1 MWPGCWSECFRR
13 VRGGPVVPA
22 ERPTYPTQ
30 PTQSSTDADHVHP
43 SRTTVSPL
51 SCGGWRDSRHA
62 AAVQCY
68 HPNMDQNLWG
78 GSQHLGRVCFIIIT
92 HDSTIMIVWTNHKWH
107 ETETW
112 VMTPL
117 WRDDATK
124 QGLGY
129 KRCVI
134 EVQEH
139 SSMNITADRT
149 SRDPRLAPECRDLD
163 SDQDSVGIISSIS
176 GLARNSSL
184 RPADMPQDKSGTIR
198 HLLDSVV
205 CKKNL

>member
-13 VRGGPVVPA
+13 VRAGPVVPA

-78 GSQHLGRVCFIIIT
+78 GSQHLGHVCFIIIT

-139 SSMNITADRT
+139 SSMNITAETERRQNLSWSQT
-149 SRDPRLAPECRDLD
+149 GSGMP
-163 SDQDSVGIISSIS
+163 GS
-176 GLARNSSL
+176 GLW
-184 RPADMPQDKSGTIR
+184 SGLCGDHIVYFRTR
-198 HLLDSVV
+198 
-205 CKKNL
+205 